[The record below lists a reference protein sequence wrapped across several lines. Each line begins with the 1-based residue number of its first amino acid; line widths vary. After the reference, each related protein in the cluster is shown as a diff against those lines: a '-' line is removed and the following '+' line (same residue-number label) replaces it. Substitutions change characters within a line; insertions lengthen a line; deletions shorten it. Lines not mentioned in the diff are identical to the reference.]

1 MRTHNKRAAPAMGAR
16 GGGGVPAAQGMRCG
30 LASRLSGMLPWL
42 GLSCGSGALLYL
54 AFPPADLW
62 PLSYVALAPLFFAA
76 HRAASWKGAAGCG
89 LAAGL
94 VAYLP
99 GLFWLSSVTVGGWI
113 GLALYVSAYLAAAA
127 VLARLV
133 RARFPRAW
141 PLLAATGWV
150 GLELMRARFATGFPY
165 LLYGYSQ
172 YRFGALIQ
180 LSALTGVYGLSFLLV
195 LFNAALA
202 AAALALAG
210 GRSGEKPAPPGRLLR
225 LPVLVALLICVCALL
240 GSAVARRL
248 LVRTGPV
255 VGVVQQNIPRLVSE
269 LIPPPEIIQAIEQ
282 LQELRERL
290 GPVRYAGTAPKA
302 YRRLQ
307 AYDEE
312 VYARIRSEIE
322 SVAELSETLEGRH
335 VRLLVWPET
344 TVGVPLNIAPEL
356 NPDPL
361 SREVQLF
368 ALQTIRRLGRSMDCH
383 LLVGAPSRGL
393 PSDGY
398 VEQMRYGT
406 AVKNFANSALLFTP
420 EGEFARRYDKM
431 HLVPFGEYIPLR
443 ETFPFLQK
451 FTPMTRELTPGTE
464 AVIFELPP
472 GRGGEGLRFGALIC
486 YEDVVPSLVRE
497 FRRRGAQLLLNIT
510 DEGWY
515 RPAGELEQHLAM
527 AVFRAVETRTT
538 VVRAANTGISCF
550 IGPRGDVYATL
561 QKQVNG
567 RLRARNVKGALSA
580 PVRLCDALTPYVRF
594 GDVFAWACVLLT
606 VAVPLASRH
615 LSRRAVRPEPG

>member
-1 MRTHNKRAAPAMGAR
+1 MSTHNKRAAPAAGDRGA
-16 GGGGVPAAQGMRCG
+16 PAAQEARCG
-30 LASRLSGMLPWL
+30 AASRLSGMLPLL
-42 GLSCGSGALLYL
+42 GVSCGSGALLYL

-62 PLSYVALAPLFFAA
+62 PLSYVALAPLFLAA

-113 GLALYVSAYLAAAA
+113 GLAFYVSAYLAAAA
-127 VLARLV
+127 VLARLL

-172 YRFGALIQ
+172 HRFGVLIQ
-180 LSALTGVYGLSFLLV
+180 LSALTGVYGVSFLLV

-202 AAALALAG
+202 SAALGLAGRRAG
-210 GRSGEKPAPPGRLLR
+210 GRPAPAGRLLR
-225 LPVLVALLICVCALL
+225 LPLVVALLICVCALV
-240 GSAVARRL
+240 GSAAVRRL
-248 LVRTGPV
+248 PVRTGPV

-269 LIPPPEIIQAIEQ
+269 LVPPPEVIEAIEQ
-282 LQELRERL
+282 LRELREWL
-290 GPVRYAGTAPKA
+290 GPVRYAETAPTTEA

-312 VYARIRSEIE
+312 VYARIRREIE
-322 SVAELSETLEGRH
+322 SVAELSETLEGQGVH
-335 VRLLVWPET
+335 LLVWPET

-356 NPDPL
+356 NPDPR
-361 SREVQLF
+361 SREIQLF
-368 ALQTIRRLGRSMDCH
+368 ALQTIRRLGQSMGCH
-383 LLVGAPSRGL
+383 LLVGAPSRGAL
-393 PSDGY
+393 SEGY
-398 VEQMRYGT
+398 LEQPRYATT
-406 AVKNFANSALLFTP
+406 AQGGGNSAILFTP
-420 EGEFARRYDKM
+420 EGEFAGRYDKM

-443 ETFPFLQK
+443 KELPFLQK
-451 FTPMTRELTPGTE
+451 LTPMTRELTPGTE
-464 AVIFELPP
+464 GVIFELPLASS
-472 GRGGEGLRFGALIC
+472 ETVRFGVLIC

-497 FRRRGAQLLLNIT
+497 FRQKGAQMLVNIT

-515 RPAGELEQHLAM
+515 LPAGELEQHLAM

-538 VVRAANTGISCF
+538 LVRAANTGISCF
-550 IGPRGDVYATL
+550 IGPSGDVYATL
-561 QKQVNG
+561 RKEVDG
-567 RLRARNVKGALSA
+567 RLRARNVKGALST
-580 PVRLCDALTPYVRF
+580 PVRLCDAVTPYVRF

-606 VAVPLASRH
+606 VAVPLASRL
-615 LSRRAVRPEPG
+615 LSHRSVRPEPS